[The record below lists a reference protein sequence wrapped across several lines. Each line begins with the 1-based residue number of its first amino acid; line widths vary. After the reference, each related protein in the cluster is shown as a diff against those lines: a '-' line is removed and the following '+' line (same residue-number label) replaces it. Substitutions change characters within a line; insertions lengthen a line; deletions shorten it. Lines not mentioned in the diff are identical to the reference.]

1 MTEFG
6 SFEMTIAIEL
16 ENNLPLFLTGFQC
29 VDTMNIGDPNSCIVQ
44 VQQNTSGNYSVQIRY
59 NRANIIEEI
68 ESLWNG

>member
-29 VDTMNIGDPNSCIVQ
+29 VDAMNIGDPNSCI

-59 NRANIIEEI
+59 NRANIIEKF
-68 ESLWNG
+68 ESL